1 MKASV
6 MLDKLSEYEVLKL
19 VGSENHGSSLLL
31 LHKSTE
37 TGSPFLVVAGYFL
50 TEVGKFEQSVLAEIE
65 TVPESD
71 YAKLKT
77 YIRKTLKT
85 GEKVPITF
93 W

>member
-1 MKASV
+1 
-6 MLDKLSEYEVLKL
+6 MLDKLSKYEVLKL
-19 VGSENHGSSLLL
+19 SSDSNGSSVLL

-71 YAKLKT
+71 YTKLKS
-77 YIRKTLKT
+77 YIRKSLKT
-85 GEKVPITF
+85 DEKVPITF

>member
-6 MLDKLSEYEVLKL
+6 MLDKTSMFEVLKL
-19 VGSENHGSSLLL
+19 DGNGTHSSILL

-37 TGSPFLVVAGYFL
+37 TGSPFVVVAGYFL
-50 TEVGKFEQSVLAEIE
+50 TEVGKFEESVLAEIE

-71 YAKLKT
+71 YAKMKEL
-77 YIRKTLKT
+77 IRRSQKS
-85 GEKVPITF
+85 EDRVPITF

>member
-6 MLDKLSEYEVLKL
+6 MLDKLSKYEILELDAENK
-19 VGSENHGSSLLL
+19 GSTVLL

-65 TVPESD
+65 TVPASD
-71 YAKLKT
+71 YTKLKS
-77 YIRKTLKT
+77 YIRKTLKAE
-85 GEKVPITF
+85 EKVPITF